1 MQRQS
6 SEIRHEKIYRPDVER
21 SLTRESSV
29 TVSPLKH
36 LKLLKWQNYTRAA
49 YIIQKC
55 YRKWL
60 QLSSKNHYGSH
71 VSGKKKIS
79 KKPVVNEQYSI
90 LNNVMNSCS
99 NPGEKMELWRLVI
112 ELRRTRPQYSTDAC
126 LRALIECKG
135 DLQRALIVTGNPTFG
150 WRNADDLS
158 NESREKVLPNV
169 ADSLELSSLGRD
181 GGSPIRG
188 GIRNLR
194 DYKISRMQMNKQ
206 KEMDGCYS
214 FDLSGALMK
223 IYFSKQYV
231 NSPFPNAKPI
241 NSPFA
246 PTPLVY
252 I

>member
-1 MQRQS
+1 MQKQG
-6 SEIRHEKIYRPDVER
+6 SEIRYAKTYRSGIER
-21 SLTRESSV
+21 SLTREPSV
-29 TVSPLKH
+29 TVSPLNH
-36 LKLLKWQNYTRAA
+36 LKLLKWENYTRAA
-49 YIIQKC
+49 YTIQKC

-60 QLSSKNHYGSH
+60 QLSSKNHYNSYMF
-71 VSGKKKIS
+71 SKKKIA
-79 KKPVVNEQYSI
+79 KKPVINEQYSI

-99 NPGEKMELWRLVI
+99 NPGEKLELWRLVI

-158 NESREKVLPNV
+158 NESREKVLPSV
-169 ADSLELSSLGRD
+169 VDSLQLPSLGRD

-194 DYKISRMQMNKQ
+194 EYKMNRMQMNKQ
-206 KEMDGCYS
+206 KEIDGSYS
-214 FDLSGALMK
+214 FDLSDALMK

-246 PTPLVY
+246 PSPLT
-252 I
+252 